1 MKNIAILGRPN
12 VGKSTLF
19 NRFAGRRKSIVAP
32 MAGVTR
38 DISMAKT
45 YIDDIAFNVFDTGG
59 LLDVSDDTLNEKV
72 REKALKTA
80 AEDAD
85 ILLFLVDAHQSHPDD
100 RHFINMVRKS
110 GKPIVLVINKVDADS
125 HNNLI
130 NEFYSLG
137 INDIVAISAEH
148 NNGIDDLREKILEVL
163 ERIGVDLDAEREASK
178 TNENSDENDDEAAE
192 IEDFEEEYYE
202 DDDYMDESE
211 DDENYDNKKEKSKQY
226 RLDEYIA
233 QKKIINIAIVGK
245 PNAGKSTLLNTL
257 IGKDRSIV
265 SNIAGTTRDAID
277 ETFNFKGDDICLVDT
292 AGIRKKKNVNTDVEY
307 YSVNRAIKAIE
318 ASDVCILMLDV
329 FEGLTDQDKTIAN
342 LIIERRK
349 GIVIAANKWDIRD
362 KETTWNDYEAYM
374 KDTFPVLN
382 YAFYAKVCATRK
394 NDAKKLLSLAV
405 RVAKTRLQR
414 FETHALTETMVRATR
429 EYSISAGG
437 NPFKIFYVTQTGVNP
452 PAFAIFCNHP
462 HKLNS
467 HYKRYLENRF
477 REMFDFR
484 GTPVILNFRK
494 RGKKYDS

>member
-19 NRFAGRRKSIVAP
+19 NRFAGRRKSIVDP

-38 DISMAKT
+38 DISMACT

-59 LLDVSDDTLNEKV
+59 LLDISDDVLNEKV

-80 AEDAD
+80 MEEAD
-85 ILLFLVDAHQSHPDD
+85 ILLFLVDAHQYHPDD
-100 RHFINMVRKS
+100 RHFINTIRKS
-110 GKPIVLVINKVDADS
+110 GKPIILVVNKVDADS
-125 HNNLI
+125 HNSLI

-137 INDIVAISAEH
+137 IKDIVPISAEH
-148 NNGIDDLREKILEVL
+148 NNGIDDLREKILELL
-163 ERIGVDLDAEREASK
+163 ESVGVDLDAERGSSIDIKDE
-178 TNENSDENDDEAAE
+178 ENLEEYDNNN
-192 IEDFEEEYYE
+192 EEEYDNE
-202 DDDYMDESE
+202 ITTEE
-211 DDENYDNKKEKSKQY
+211 EN
-226 RLDEYIA
+226 
-233 QKKIINIAIVGK
+233 KIINIAIVGK

-265 SNIAGTTRDAID
+265 SDIAGTTRDAID

-349 GIVIAANKWDIRD
+349 GIVIAANKWDIR
-362 KETTWNDYEAYM
+362 EEGITWNDYEAYM
-374 KDTFPVLN
+374 KETFPVLN
-382 YAFYAKVCATRK
+382 YAFYARVCATRK
-394 NDAKKLLSLAV
+394 NDAEKLLSLAV

-429 EYSISAGG
+429 EYTISAGG
-437 NPFKIFYVTQTGVNP
+437 NPFKIYYVTQTGVNP
-452 PAFAIFCNHP
+452 PAFAVFCNHP

-484 GTPVILNFRK
+484 GTPIILNFRK
-494 RGKKYDS
+494 RGKKYGD

>member
-19 NRFAGRRKSIVAP
+19 NRFAGRRKSIVDP
-32 MAGVTR
+32 TAGVTR
-38 DISMAKT
+38 DISIAKT
-45 YIDDIAFNVFDTGG
+45 YIDNIAFNVFDTGG
-59 LLDVSDDTLNEKV
+59 LLDISEDSLNEKV

-80 AEDAD
+80 TDEAHL
-85 ILLFLVDAHQSHPDD
+85 LLFVVDAHQAHPDD
-100 RHFINMVRKS
+100 RHFINTIRKLN
-110 GKPIVLVINKVDADS
+110 KPIILVVNKIDS
-125 HNNLI
+125 HTHNNLI

-137 INDIVAISAEH
+137 IKDIIAISAEH
-148 NNGIDDLREKILEVL
+148 NNGIDDLREKILEVFERAGIDL
-163 ERIGVDLDAEREASK
+163 EAERENSK
-178 TNENSDENDDEAAE
+178 REEENKDNAEEQFEEYDEELFEDE
-192 IEDFEEEYYE
+192 EDFDE
-202 DDDYMDESE
+202 D
-211 DDENYDNKKEKSKQY
+211 NDNKKQS
-226 RLDEYIA
+226 RLDEYI
-233 QKKIINIAIVGK
+233 QKKKIINIAIVGK

-265 SNIAGTTRDAID
+265 SNIAGTTRDSID
-277 ETFNFKGDDICLVDT
+277 ETFNFNGDDICLVDT

-349 GIVIAANKWDIRD
+349 GIIIAANKWDIRE
-362 KETTWNDYEAYM
+362 KGTTWNDYEAYM
-374 KDTFPVLN
+374 KSAFPVLN
-382 YAFYAKVCATRK
+382 YAFYARVCASRK
-394 NDAKKLLSLAV
+394 NDAEKLLSLAI

-452 PAFAIFCNHP
+452 PAFAVFCNHP

-467 HYKRYLENRF
+467 HYKRYLENKF

-484 GTPVILNFRK
+484 GTPIILNFRK
-494 RGKKYDS
+494 RGKKYDN

>member
-19 NRFAGRRKSIVAP
+19 NRFAGRRKSIVDP

-38 DISMAKT
+38 DISMACT

-59 LLDVSDDTLNEKV
+59 LLDISDDVLNEKV

-80 AEDAD
+80 MEEAD
-85 ILLFLVDAHQSHPDD
+85 ILLFLVDAHQYHPDD
-100 RHFINMVRKS
+100 RHFINTIRKS
-110 GKPIVLVINKVDADS
+110 GKPIILVVNKVDADS
-125 HNNLI
+125 HNSLI

-137 INDIVAISAEH
+137 IKDIVPISAEH
-148 NNGIDDLREKILEVL
+148 NNGIDDLREKILELL
-163 ERIGVDLDAEREASK
+163 ESVGVDLDAERGSSIDIKDE
-178 TNENSDENDDEAAE
+178 ENLEEYDNNN
-192 IEDFEEEYYE
+192 EEEYDNE
-202 DDDYMDESE
+202 ITTEE
-211 DDENYDNKKEKSKQY
+211 EN
-226 RLDEYIA
+226 
-233 QKKIINIAIVGK
+233 KIINIAIVGK

-265 SNIAGTTRDAID
+265 SDIAGTTRDAID

-349 GIVIAANKWDIRD
+349 GIVIAANKWDIR
-362 KETTWNDYEAYM
+362 EEGITWNDYEAYM
-374 KDTFPVLN
+374 KETFPVLN
-382 YAFYAKVCATRK
+382 YAFYARVCATRK
-394 NDAKKLLSLAV
+394 NDAEKLLSLAV

-429 EYSISAGG
+429 EYTITAGRS
-437 NPFKIFYVTQTGVNP
+437 PFKIFYVTQTGVNP
-452 PAFAIFCNHP
+452 PAFAVFCNHP

-484 GTPVILNFRK
+484 GTPIILNFRK
-494 RGKKYDS
+494 RGKKYGD